1 MVQTLTAFQGGVR
14 DGGALE
20 HDSQEAS
27 LTVVG
32 DLTVTCAIELG
43 AIIPIMQM
51 SKWRLRGQVT

>member
-1 MVQTLTAFQGGVR
+1 MEAQL
-14 DGGALE
+14 D
-20 HDSQEAS
+20 HDSQEA
-27 LTVVG
+27 TVVG

>member
-1 MVQTLTAFQGGVR
+1 MVETLTAFQGGVR

-20 HDSQEAS
+20 HDSQEA
-27 LTVVG
+27 TVVG

>member
-1 MVQTLTAFQGGVR
+1 ME
-14 DGGALE
+14 ALLV

-32 DLTVTCAIELG
+32 DLTVTCAIELD

-51 SKWRLRGQVT
+51 SKWRLRGRVT